1 MITPYEIENKEF
13 SKGVRGYNVEEVDE
27 FLDEII
33 ATIENLQK
41 SNTVYQL
48 KIAQLEEEIT
58 NTKSIDHSTNE
69 ILNSAKNLVA
79 DIASGAEKRADSII
93 QSAIVEAD
101 LTKKRAIQE
110 SQRYIDE
117 AETLRNR
124 LEKLKKEY
132 KQYLVREINRMDL
145 DQEDFINEIDKYFVN
160 TNDET
165 FKGEISKQTSEK
177 IQVAQDNLVNTRHK

>member
-33 ATIENLQK
+33 VTMENLEK

-58 NTKSIDHSTNE
+58 NTKSIDHSTND
-69 ILNSAKNLVA
+69 ILNSAKELVS

-93 QSAIVEAD
+93 QNALVEAE
-101 LTKKRAIQE
+101 LTKKRAVQE
-110 SQRYIDE
+110 SQKYIDE
-117 AETLRNR
+117 AEILRSR
-124 LEKLKKEY
+124 IEKLRKDY

-145 DQEDFINEIDKYFVN
+145 DQEDFINEIDKYFIN
-160 TNDET
+160 ANDEA
-165 FKGEISKQTSEK
+165 FKGEISRQTSGK
-177 IQVAQDNLVNTRHK
+177 ISIAQDNLINTKHK